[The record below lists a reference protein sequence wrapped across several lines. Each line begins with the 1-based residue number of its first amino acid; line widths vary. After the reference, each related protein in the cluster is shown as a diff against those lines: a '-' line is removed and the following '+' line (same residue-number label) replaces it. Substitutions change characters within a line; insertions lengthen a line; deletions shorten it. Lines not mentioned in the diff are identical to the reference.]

1 MLPGILC
8 DANNYR
14 ILIQKDVPRIS
25 TMCDGGR
32 AGEPKNWWY
41 KDNRRGWIPLSE
53 QNVALVKCKNMA
65 IT

>member
-32 AGEPKNWWY
+32 AGEPKNDGIKTTVGVGY
-41 KDNRRGWIPLSE
+41 PF
-53 QNVALVKCKNMA
+53 QNKM
-65 IT
+65 